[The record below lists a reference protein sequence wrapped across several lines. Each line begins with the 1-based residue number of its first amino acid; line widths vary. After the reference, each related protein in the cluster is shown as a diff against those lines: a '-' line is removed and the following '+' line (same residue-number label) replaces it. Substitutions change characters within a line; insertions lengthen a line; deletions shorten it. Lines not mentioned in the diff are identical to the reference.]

1 MEEDISDFSLEGVV
15 DADAEENGTSV
26 LEQTIAT
33 MEESQLCF
41 HPVHHHSFSPV
52 NFLLSGSVRKC
63 VGCEQHLKTV
73 LGVSQHPH
81 DQVVRCVSC
90 GAYAHRS
97 CAMDTPS
104 RPQDFALMWNTK
116 CPVNTVII
124 EGSALEGS
132 PTVGEDE
139 NDEVL
144 VTAEGDTKDETEKDD
159 DGGILIP
166 LLEDQLDG
174 DATDEQQSSSSLFQ
188 FLSAPSNLL
197 FAGSQHQKQ
206 ESDQAPKELTV
217 SSDEEEED
225 EEIMLWTSEGP
236 PRHWANEQA
245 LSGIHRST
253 SADEAENDDEEEDDA
268 KTPLH
273 VANNTFSTVA
283 RALQENIVAH
293 FIRRPFIEK
302 VISVDGSDAGSSGDL
317 QSPQARVR
325 KSAPNI
331 ERTHTADSAVSRADV
346 EALLTEVEPS
356 SPKRSTIGR
365 VASGTVEAAKT
376 SAAVRKKM
384 GIVSVA
390 GGIAGGVAGLCV
402 AGPAGAVIGAKCGQT
417 AGLLGVLL
425 EGSMTVGVF
434 VAGVA
439 AGSFTAQ
446 HIQQQNEKRV
456 LTIGED
462 GVKQK
467 LLLVRPN
474 VSIDPVWE
482 DICEMAR
489 RSHASSSLVF
499 GILPS
504 SQGKMSKKERYKRD
518 SDIVETDESEIPT
531 ADKVLLLVSR
541 SLNNKQGLP
550 GHVYRQL
557 IQDYRDRCEAREMA
571 RNAKDKVDD
580 GGEIRT
586 EKTETVV
593 ETRSEEMEP
602 GLSGSESS
610 ETTHEAVPLVE
621 SPDGTTENVEDHT
634 DDNDQEGRARRQD
647 THAVI
652 KHVTATLLE
661 VRPGFAASPAVT
673 EMSATAVE
681 GLVFGELYDSVFEE
695 IMEET
700 RECDRALMNK
710 IRSFDEA
717 HESGPKGD
725 ECSSSL
731 ISPAAVRALL
741 MLPEAHSAADKL
753 RYCVEFLELISVHFT
768 ETTKRL
774 SNGKPSSLS
783 ADSLLKMVC
792 QNIIAA
798 KVPNINAE
806 ILFLEEFARDEQ
818 LLRGK
823 EGYAL
828 VTLQASLHFLN
839 TSTNFD
845 EDIFGQDEEE

>member
-1 MEEDISDFSLEGVV
+1 
-15 DADAEENGTSV
+15 
-26 LEQTIAT
+26 
-33 MEESQLCF
+33 
-41 HPVHHHSFSPV
+41 
-52 NFLLSGSVRKC
+52 
-63 VGCEQHLKTV
+63 
-73 LGVSQHPH
+73 
-81 DQVVRCVSC
+81 
-90 GAYAHRS
+90 
-97 CAMDTPS
+97 
-104 RPQDFALMWNTK
+104 MWNTK

-144 VTAEGDTKDETEKDD
+144 VTAEGDTKDETEKND

-166 LLEDQLDG
+166 RLEL
-174 DATDEQQSSSSLFQ
+174 TDEQQSSASLFQ

-197 FAGSQHQKQ
+197 FAGSQHQQQ

-245 LSGIHRST
+245 LSGIHRTT
-253 SADEAENDDEEEDDA
+253 SVDEAENDDEEEDDA

-302 VISVDGSDAGSSGDL
+302 VISVDGSDAGSSVDP
-317 QSPQARVR
+317 QSPQACVR
-325 KSAPNI
+325 KSAQQGNI

-376 SAAVRKKM
+376 SAAVRKKI

-446 HIQQQNEKRV
+446 HIQQQSEKRV

-482 DICEMAR
+482 DICEKAR
-489 RSHASSSLVF
+489 SSHASSSRVF

-550 GHVYRQL
+550 GHVYKQL
-557 IQDYRDRCEAREMA
+557 IQDYRDRCEAREVA
-571 RNAKDKVDD
+571 RNAQDKVDED
-580 GGEIRT
+580 GETRM

-593 ETRSEEMEP
+593 ETRSKEMEP
-602 GLSGSESS
+602 ELLGSENS
-610 ETTHEAVPLVE
+610 ETAHEAVPLVE

-695 IMEET
+695 IVEET
-700 RECDRALMNK
+700 RECDRVLMDK

-717 HESGPKGD
+717 HESGPKCD

-845 EDIFGQDEEE
+845 EDIFGQDEE